1 MENKLCN
8 KIPFDVFV
16 NNIMPYAYQK
26 IDSNLSNDI
35 RNFVFDYNIII
46 NYYYLDLNEYCLLID
61 LIWFCNSVPL
71 NTNIHYKFIDIL
83 DRNTIFK
90 KLSLDEKHRY
100 INEKFNIESMV
111 KTENKN
117 KFLFSLLT
125 PIERARFINTYIII
139 Y

>member
-1 MENKLCN
+1 MENKLWN

-83 DRNTIFK
+83 DRNTSFK
-90 KLSLDEKHRY
+90 KLSLDEKREY
-100 INEKFNIESMV
+100 INEKFNYEYTL
-111 KTENKN
+111 KTTNKN
-117 KFLFSLLT
+117 KFLLSLLT
-125 PIERARFINTYIII
+125 PVERARFINKYIII

>member
-1 MENKLCN
+1 MWN

-26 IDSNLSNDI
+26 IDSKLSNDI
-35 RNFVFDYNIII
+35 RNFVFDYNMII

-83 DRNTIFK
+83 DRNTSFK
-90 KLSLDEKHRY
+90 NLSLDEKREY
-100 INEKFNIESMV
+100 INKKFNYEYTL
-111 KTENKN
+111 KTTNKN
-117 KFLFSLLT
+117 KFLLSLLT
-125 PIERARFINTYIII
+125 PVERAQFINKYIII

>member
-1 MENKLCN
+1 MENKLWN

-26 IDSNLSNDI
+26 IDSNLSNDL

-83 DRNTIFK
+83 DRNTSFK
-90 KLSLDEKHRY
+90 KLSLDEKREY
-100 INEKFNIESMV
+100 INEKFNHEYTL
-111 KTENKN
+111 KTTNKN
-117 KFLFSLLT
+117 KFLLSLLT
-125 PIERARFINTYIII
+125 PVERARFINKYIII

>member
-1 MENKLCN
+1 MENKLWN

-90 KLSLDEKHRY
+90 KLSLDEKREY
-100 INEKFNIESMV
+100 INKKFNYEYTL
-111 KTENKN
+111 KTTNKN
-117 KFLFSLLT
+117 KFLLSLLT
-125 PIERARFINTYIII
+125 PVERAQFINKYIII

>member
-1 MENKLCN
+1 MWN

-16 NNIMPYAYQK
+16 NNIMPYAYRT
-26 IDSNLSNDI
+26 IDSKLLNDI
-35 RNFVFDYNIII
+35 RNFVLDYNIII
-46 NYYYLDLNEYCLLID
+46 NYYYLDLNEYCLFTD

-71 NTNIHYKFIDIL
+71 IQNTHYKFIDLL
-83 DRNTIFK
+83 DRNISFK
-90 KLSLDEKHRY
+90 KLSLDEKYQY
-100 INEKFNIESMV
+100 INKNFNVESMV

-117 KFLFSLLT
+117 KFLLSLLT

>member
-1 MENKLCN
+1 MWN

-90 KLSLDEKHRY
+90 KLSLDEKREY
-100 INEKFNIESMV
+100 INKKFNYEYTL
-111 KTENKN
+111 KTTNKN
-117 KFLFSLLT
+117 KFLLSLLT
-125 PIERARFINTYIII
+125 PVERAQFINKYIII